1 MGTGVLTGT
10 LRQATGKGEAK
21 RLRRSGQ
28 VPGIVYGAGRSPV
41 PVAVNGREL
50 ERLLQAGG
58 AHSLIEL
65 QLGDGAG
72 REQVL
77 IKDVQRDPVM
87 GTLLHVDFHAVALDR
102 EIHVTV
108 PVEPIGHP
116 QDDGIV
122 NLLLRELDIE
132 CLPANIPESIQVYVS
147 GLAVGAAVAV
157 KDLAL
162 PAGVRVRHDPEE
174 VVLNVIRSR
183 AAAVAEAEAAPEEAA
198 PAEGAEEAGAGHGEE
213 E

>member
-10 LRQATGKGEAK
+10 VRQAGKGEAK

-28 VPGIVYGAGRSPV
+28 VPGIVYGAGRTPV

-65 QLGDGAG
+65 QLADGAG

-77 IKDVQRDPVM
+77 IKDVQRHPVT
-87 GTLLHVDFHAVALDR
+87 GAIQHVDFHAVALDQ
-102 EIHVTV
+102 ELQVTV

-116 QDDGIV
+116 KEDGIV
-122 NLLLRELDIE
+122 NLVLRELDIE
-132 CLPANIPESIQVYVS
+132 CLPANIPESVQVDVS
-147 GLAVGAAVAV
+147 GLDVGAAVLV
-157 KDLAL
+157 KDLAV

-174 VVLNVIRSR
+174 VVLNVIRAR
-183 AAAVAEAEAAPEEAA
+183 AEAVPEAEAAPEEAA
-198 PAEGAEEAGAGHGEE
+198 PAEAGAGRGEE